1 MLKLTRTFWS
11 VFESSAKLVDSDE
24 LKKALVSRKN
34 SVAMDMI
41 ASVDMIEPR
50 FVPSRRSTGTFRYMS
65 RDAKNGAIVGTDEK
79 YYTPRPR

>member
-1 MLKLTRTFWS
+1 MHTGKRYSTPNLP

-50 FVPSRRSTGTFRYMS
+50 FVPLHTVNR
-65 RDAKNGAIVGTDEK
+65 V
-79 YYTPRPR
+79 